1 VEITDVKI
9 SLRDE
14 ERLRGFANITFD
26 NAFVVKGL
34 KIIFNGDRL
43 FVSMPSR
50 KLGQGRYQDIA
61 HPINAEMRQ
70 MIETCVLD
78 CYAEKLNGNGSS
90 DNDYSGN

>member
-34 KIIFNGDRL
+34 KIIYNGDRL

-50 KLGQGRYQDIA
+50 KLGQGRYHDIA
-61 HPINAEMRQ
+61 HPINVDMRHQ
-70 MIETCVLD
+70 IETRVLE
-78 CYAEKLNGNGSS
+78 CYFDKLNGDGSS
-90 DNDYSGN
+90 EAEIG